1 MIRARGHAAIGTKVI
16 NPHSTSDRD
25 ARDDRGARPLAGS
38 RLGCRAQ
45 FNALPAF
52 TTPLRTGS
60 PTARCT
66 GSGSPVNADSSSTAI
81 VSRTRPSTGTNLARA
96 DDEHIIHCH
105 LVQRGHAHL
114 GADAPPRK
122 PRCPLEQRTQV
133 VRGSPLGRHLERAP
147 DQRQHRD
154 QIHPEPPFAQPRP
167 AAPTPCR
174 APGATAPAIQ
184 HSPPPCA
191 IPPATLEPL
200 DPVSTAG
207 TDLPSTQRKS
217 GTNLTP
223 TAAAAA

>member
-25 ARDDRGARPLAGS
+25 ARDDRGARPLAGL

-81 VSRTRPSTGTNLARA
+81 VSRTRPSTGRTSPGPTTSTSSTATSFSGVTRISEPTRRRANRGARSSSA
-96 DDEHIIHCH
+96 RKSWEARRSAAT
-105 LVQRGHAHL
+105 LS
-114 GADAPPRK
+114 AP
-122 PRCPLEQRTQV
+122 
-133 VRGSPLGRHLERAP
+133 P